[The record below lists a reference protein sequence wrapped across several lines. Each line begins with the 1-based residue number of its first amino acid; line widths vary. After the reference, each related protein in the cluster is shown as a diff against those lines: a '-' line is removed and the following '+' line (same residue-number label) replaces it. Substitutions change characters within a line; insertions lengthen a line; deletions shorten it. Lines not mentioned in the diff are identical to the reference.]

1 MAYVGEKHQLSLRGG
16 LYFAVLFFQLFV
28 EFHFR
33 EIGFQ
38 HEESEN
44 HEDENQQNTQHK
56 DGFLVAILRHT
67 LVNAMVQAL
76 HLVVEQG

>member
-16 LYFAVLFFQLFV
+16 LYFVVLFFQFFV
-28 EFHFR
+28 KFRFR

-56 DGFLVAILRHT
+56 DGFLVAILRYA
-67 LVNAMVQAL
+67 LVDAMVQTL